1 MAQDLNHVAVI
12 GHLTRDLENEK
23 FGYTSGGMAV
33 ANISIA
39 VNRSKKSGDQWTEEV
54 SYFDVTIFGKA
65 AENLKPYL
73 VKGKAI
79 AVDGYLKQDR
89 WEKDGQKNSKVYIV
103 ANSIQLLG
111 GKESSENNAV
121 PGASSQ
127 SYNAGQNNRQFNGY
141 TPPVTSAGDY
151 QPEGSADFPE
161 DIPF

>member
-73 VKGKAI
+73 VECRVGSVNGDMHDI
-79 AVDGYLKQDR
+79 D
-89 WEKDGQKNSKVYIV
+89 
-103 ANSIQLLG
+103 LLVHLLFRVLVHPLVCVSP
-111 GKESSENNAV
+111 KEREPTAFLRV
-121 PGASSQ
+121 EC
-127 SYNAGQNNRQFNGY
+127 
-141 TPPVTSAGDY
+141 V
-151 QPEGSADFPE
+151 E
-161 DIPF
+161 